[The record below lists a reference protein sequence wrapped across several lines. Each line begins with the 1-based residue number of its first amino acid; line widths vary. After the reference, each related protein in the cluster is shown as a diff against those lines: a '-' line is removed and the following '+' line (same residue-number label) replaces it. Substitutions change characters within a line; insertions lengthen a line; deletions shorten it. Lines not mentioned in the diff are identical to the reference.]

1 MRAASK
7 ARTRFR
13 RILRA
18 NETEAERRLRSHVRD
33 RRLAGFEFVRQAQI
47 GPHRADFGRRE
58 ARLIVEADGSQYA
71 ANTHDQA
78 RDAWLIARGY
88 RIPSFWN
95 SDIMHQTDCIP
106 ATILAA
112 LPASPRLRG
121 EDAEPL
127 VALGMS
133 AKGGGERAFLM
144 DAQPL
149 STVSRHPRSARF
161 APDKESGAISPQAVK
176 GEVLA

>member
-18 NETEAERRLRSHVRD
+18 NETEAERRLRSHVGD
-33 RRLAGFEFVRQAQI
+33 RRLAGFAFVRQAQI
-47 GPHRADFGRRE
+47 GPHMADFGCRE
-58 ARLIVEADGSQYA
+58 ARLIVEADGSQHA

-106 ATILAA
+106 APILAA

-121 EDAEPL
+121 EGAEPL
-127 VALGMS
+127 AAFGVS
-133 AKGGGERAFLM
+133 PKGGGEGAFLM

-149 STVSRHPRSARF
+149 SPMSPHPLSARF
-161 APDKESGAISPQAVK
+161 AHNKGGGAISPQAGR